1 MDFLFYYP
9 AQYRN
14 ADSNGNPQLFAFC
27 GNMIENNNILTLC
40 GGLSQAN
47 TAFIISSGQVNRNDG
62 GYNDPSNFTISNK
75 GNGGES
81 KTSNVCTIPTT
92 TTSSAPSLTTS
103 TSAPS
108 VTSSIPNG
116 IGESM
121 SSDVMARYSSLSTKM
136 ITMCILITL
145 SVGLF

>member
-1 MDFLFYYP
+1 MQFHLDQQLDEMCMDFLFYYP

-92 TTSSAPSLTTS
+92 TTSTTTTAAPVVPLAKTD
-103 TSAPS
+103 A
-108 VTSSIPNG
+108 SSNITPNMLS
-116 IGESM
+116 IVVAFIA
-121 SSDVMARYSSLSTKM
+121 SSCT
-136 ITMCILITL
+136 IE
-145 SVGLF
+145 